1 MFLSGSPDT
10 ETLLTEVPT
19 LVSTLREKT
28 GFFTLSLSHAV
39 TANSGT
45 ADKVVYF
52 GVSPAQEANETGADR
67 FFYFPAAVRVVGIIS
82 TVSVLSPGQGTKNAS
97 DATMGLQNAATG
109 EFFNLHVSH
118 NYSKS
123 YDIVR
128 GAGKNI
134 IVKGSDKYRIRV
146 AIPGYSQANPS
157 NYTHQITLLLENLIP
172 NIYYCGFEQG
182 DAALQFNLSRFPKK
196 FSKFGSTSIL
206 GNVYGNV
213 GSYLIR
219 PVPVK
224 IFGRVPPSSDFVLSD
239 PAINPSTV
247 IINDPP
253 PANTNANLLCDE
265 LGAEFSS
272 YPTFVKRP
280 YFNNIGLL
288 VSTYNPDSC
297 IATVP
302 GFGVPTTYVNYPGY
316 SEWWEASFNA
326 SNKYRLGAKNVRT
339 SYFSYDTPDSQGN
352 GFYAEAFTFAVGGKE
367 DLLTTSPFNIVNIQ
381 NWYFLKVRIGVLID
395 TVGDP
400 QYCPDYISV
409 VTTVDSLNGVQAN
422 TFSEKLPKNG
432 IPKLVV
438 FELDC
443 APNFI
448 FKFNFWKV
456 SPAVFPD
463 VHTIGQGPDSIMSF
477 SAVTID

>member
-1 MFLSGSPDT
+1 MLLSGSADDT
-10 ETLLTEVPT
+10 ETLLNEVPT
-19 LVSTLREKT
+19 LVDTLREKT
-28 GFFTLSLSHAV
+28 GVFTWSLSHAV

-45 ADKVVYF
+45 SDKVIYF
-52 GVSPAQEANETGADR
+52 GASPVQEANETGADR
-67 FFYFPAAVRVVGIIS
+67 YFYFPSALKVVGIVS

-97 DATMGLQNAATG
+97 DATMGLQNATTG

-118 NYSKS
+118 DYSKS
-123 YDIVR
+123 YDVVR
-128 GAGKNI
+128 GAGRNI
-134 IVKGSDKYRIRV
+134 VVKGSDKYRIRV

-182 DAALQFNLSRFPKK
+182 DAALQFNLYTSQKK
-196 FSKFGSTSIL
+196 FSRYGSSSIQ

-213 GSYLIR
+213 GRYLIR

-224 IFGRVPPSSDFVLSD
+224 VFGRVPPNSNNFVLSD

-247 IINDPP
+247 TLNDPP
-253 PANTNANLLCDE
+253 PANTNAILRCDE
-265 LGAEFSS
+265 LGVEFSS
-272 YPTFVKRP
+272 YPTIVKRP
-280 YFNNIGLL
+280 YFNNIGSL
-288 VSTYNPDSC
+288 VTTFDPSSC
-297 IATVP
+297 IAAVP
-302 GFGVPTTYVNYPGY
+302 ASGSSGNYVNYPGY
-316 SEWWEASFNA
+316 SEWWESGINV
-326 SNKYRLGAKNVRT
+326 SNKYRLGAKSVRT
-339 SYFSYDTPDSQGN
+339 SYFPYDTPDSQGN
-352 GFYAEAFTFAVGGKE
+352 GYFAEAFTFAVARRE
-367 DLLTTSPFNIVNIQ
+367 DILYQLNNFLPQ

-443 APNFI
+443 APNFV
-448 FKFNFWKV
+448 FRFNFWKV
-456 SPAVFPD
+456 SPAVFPN
-463 VHTIGQGPDSIMSF
+463 VPIEGQGPNSTMSF

>member
-10 ETLLTEVPT
+10 ETLLNDVPT
-19 LVSTLREKT
+19 LVDTLREKT
-28 GFFTLSLSHAV
+28 GVFTWSLSHAV

-45 ADKVVYF
+45 SNKVIYF
-52 GVSPAQEANETGADR
+52 GASPVQEANETGADR
-67 FFYFPAAVRVVGIIS
+67 YFYFPAAVKVVGIIS

-97 DATMGLQNAATG
+97 DATMGLQNATTG

-118 NYSKS
+118 DYSKS
-123 YDIVR
+123 YDVVR
-128 GAGKNI
+128 GAGRNI
-134 IVKGSDKYRIRV
+134 VVKGSDKYRIRV

-182 DAALQFNLSRFPKK
+182 NAALQFQIPGVQKK
-196 FSKFGSTSIL
+196 FSRFGSTSIS
-206 GNVYGNV
+206 GNSYGNV
-213 GSYLIR
+213 GRYLIR

-224 IFGRVPPSSDFVLSD
+224 VFGPVPPSSNNYVLSD

-247 IINDPP
+247 TLNDPP
-253 PANTNANLLCDE
+253 PANTNAIQRCDE
-265 LGAEFSS
+265 LGVEFTS
-272 YPTFVKRP
+272 YPTLFRRP
-280 YFNNIGLL
+280 YYLNQGALVTAFNP
-288 VSTYNPDSC
+288 VSC
-297 IATVP
+297 IVAP
-302 GFGVPTTYVNYPGY
+302 PAFGSTGNYVNYPGY
-316 SEWWEASFNA
+316 SEWWEGLTNK
-326 SNKYRLGAKNVRT
+326 SNKYRLGAKNVSTFRGG
-339 SYFSYDTPDSQGN
+339 FDTPDSQGD
-352 GFYAEAFTFAVGGKE
+352 GFYGEAFTFAVGRRE
-367 DLLTTSPFNIVNIQ
+367 DILSQLSLYLPQ
-381 NWYFLKVRIGVLID
+381 NWYFMKVRIGVLVD

-409 VTTVDSLNGVQAN
+409 VTTVDSFSGVQAN

-443 APNFI
+443 APNFV
-448 FKFNFWKV
+448 FRFNLWRL
-456 SPAVFPD
+456 SGLNTSAA
-463 VHTIGQGPDSIMSF
+463 F